1 MYRGVCIQMVV
12 KQLRW
17 SFWGKAMV
25 LSVFAKSSVKEIW
38 QNPKYDPA
46 LHLTQL
52 AVTCSKLTIET
63 LKQSVKYVQS

>member
-1 MYRGVCIQMVV
+1 M
-12 KQLRW
+12 
-17 SFWGKAMV
+17 AMV

-52 AVTCSKLTIET
+52 TVTCSKLTIET